1 MIKKVLKVLGI
12 VFLLIVLTLS
22 ISYFTLS
29 RTPKNAD
36 IIKEMHDPELQSK
49 YRLGRVFAS
58 LMTKEWGVQMFNSL
72 SSSLEGADIEGFDNQ
87 ERFIKMAEGHILRVR
102 IFKPKNVQG
111 KLPAMLFIHGG
122 GYFAG
127 LPERALP
134 LYEDF
139 LKRRDIVIIAPAYR
153 LSIDHPYPAGFND
166 CYETL
171 LWMKENANELGIYND
186 NYIIAGLSAGGGMT
200 AALALKARDTK
211 EVRIA
216 FQMPIYPM
224 IDYRQ
229 NTKSAQKTGTLIWD
243 SQSNKHGWN
252 QYLKG
257 IEGQDIPAYAS
268 PAMTKDFSGLPP
280 TITYVGDL
288 EPFMD
293 ETINYVENLKAAGV
307 PTKFKLFNGAYHA
320 FNSLS
325 PETVIGKAANKFQVD
340 AFEEYFDLYIKNPEF
355 DTIKVDSLQAKL
367 K

>member
-1 MIKKVLKVLGI
+1 MIKKILKILGI
-12 VFLLIVLTLS
+12 VLLLIVLTLS
-22 ISYFTLS
+22 ITYLTLS

-36 IIKEMHDPELQSK
+36 IIKEMHDPELQSM
-49 YRLGRVFAS
+49 YRMGRVYAS
-58 LMTKEWGVQMFNSL
+58 LLTKEWGVQLINSL
-72 SSSLEGADIEGFDNQ
+72 SSSLKGADIEGFDNE
-87 ERFIKMAEGHILRVR
+87 ERFMKTTEGHTIRVR
-102 IFKPKNVQG
+102 IFKPENVQG
-111 KLPAMLFIHGG
+111 KLPAMLYVHGG
-122 GYFAG
+122 GYFSG
-127 LPERALP
+127 LPEQDLP
-134 LYEDF
+134 LYEGF
-139 LKRRDIVIIAPAYR
+139 LKRRDMVIIVPAYR

-211 EVRIA
+211 EVQIA

-229 NTKSAQKTGTLIWD
+229 NTESALKTGAIIWD
-243 SQSNKHGWN
+243 NESNKHGWN

-293 ETINYVENLKAAGV
+293 ETIDYVESLKAAGV

-320 FNSLS
+320 FNSVS
-325 PETVIGKAANKFQVD
+325 PETVIGKKAEKFQFD

-355 DTIKVDSLQAKL
+355 DLIKVDSLQVEIE
-367 K
+367 